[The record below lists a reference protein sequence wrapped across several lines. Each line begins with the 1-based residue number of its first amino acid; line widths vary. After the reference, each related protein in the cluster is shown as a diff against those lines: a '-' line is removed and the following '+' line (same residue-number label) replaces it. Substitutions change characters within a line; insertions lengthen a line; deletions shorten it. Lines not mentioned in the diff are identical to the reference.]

1 MATYAVSLEELK
13 MRKIAV
19 LLLAVLALIALG
31 SVAYADEDTI
41 GYVDD
46 MLVLRQFSKFQQAQK
61 QLEELDKRK
70 SSAAKAEFD
79 KETDEVKKRNIIEK
93 LQTEMRE
100 EEAKL
105 MNPVLKEVSDTVSK
119 VAKQKGV
126 TLVLNKL
133 LVYYGGIDLT
143 QDVINAL
150 KTN

>member
-1 MATYAVSLEELK
+1 
-13 MRKIAV
+13 MRKTAV

>member
-1 MATYAVSLEELK
+1 